1 MAEAGGVSGNER
13 HSQVVSGKR
22 GELYI
27 NERQQNALS

>member
-22 GELYI
+22 EI